1 MPKYKDITYILQK
14 NDRKTGSIYVE
25 RDGRITVLVPKRTS
39 NAEVEE
45 ILEQKRKWIYTSL
58 AEWEDLN
65 AARVAREF
73 VNGEGFLYLGR
84 SYRLRLV
91 DEQDEPL
98 ALKQGYFCL
107 CRAKNGKPE
116 NAFKNFYRD
125 KGLAKIQERIGKYQA
140 KMGVQIENVRVI
152 ELQNRWASC
161 SKHGNLNFHW
171 KCVMAPLTILDYIIV
186 HELAHLIHSNHSPAF
201 WGEVEKVIPDYRE
214 RKEWLRKNG
223 AGMTI

>member
-1 MPKYKDITYILQK
+1 MAQYKDIQYVLK
-14 NDRKTGSIYVE
+14 RNNRKTGSIYVE
-25 RDGRITVLVPKRTS
+25 RDGQITVLVPRKTTK
-39 NAEVEE
+39 AEVEE
-45 ILEQKRKWIYTSL
+45 ILEQKRKWIYTAL

-65 AARVAREF
+65 ATRVAREF

-91 DEQDEPL
+91 DEQDE
-98 ALKQGYFCL
+98 ALLLKGGYFCL
-107 CRAKNGKPE
+107 CRNKNGRPAE
-116 NAFKNFYRD
+116 TFKNFYRD
-125 KGLAKIQERIGKYQA
+125 KGLSKISERIGYYQD
-140 KMGVQIENVRVI
+140 KMGVDVQDVRVI

-161 SKHGNLNFHW
+161 TKKGTLNFHW
-171 KCVMAPLTILDYIIV
+171 KCIMAPLTIVDYIIV

-201 WGEVEKVIPDYRE
+201 WSEVEKVIPDYRE